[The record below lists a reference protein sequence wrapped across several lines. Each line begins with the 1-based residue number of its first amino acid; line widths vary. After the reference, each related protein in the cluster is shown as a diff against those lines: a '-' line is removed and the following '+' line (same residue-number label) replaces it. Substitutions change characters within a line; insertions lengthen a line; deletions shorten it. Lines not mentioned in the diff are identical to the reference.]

1 MSTDQ
6 TVSNEKTIDRAE
18 ILELY
23 KDLRVCDVRDGLD
36 WVGMQGYGTVNHKF
50 KPLFRTRAVGIART
64 ARYLPFEGPNPR
76 VTGEEYSK
84 WVGWYYNEVGN
95 YPWKEDIEEGDFVV
109 LDMSGVDVGL
119 LGSDN
124 TLDFKARGVEGYL
137 LNGGGIRDTDECILQ
152 GIPVWSEFTSQGM
165 NQTRIRFDSKDIPVA
180 IGGVAIYPG
189 DVIVADGD
197 GIVAV
202 PQKLAREV
210 AKYAHQE
217 LSNDKKSRG
226 KHYKKLGWELDETV
240 SDEG

>member
-6 TVSNEKTIDRAE
+6 TVRNEKTIDRAE